1 MGPEVPAR
9 AGRPDRSLLVEA
21 LRAYRPWVAYERAV
35 LDRWITFLT
44 RLFVAALALWVVASA
59 ILGIPHGPGHSIE
72 SLSGFETLR
81 DIAFPIWLGSVLGVA
96 FVLGLE
102 LYARLSRD
110 RSDI

>member
-1 MGPEVPAR
+1 MFA
-9 AGRPDRSLLVEA
+9 AG
-21 LRAYRPWVAYERAV
+21 
-35 LDRWITFLT
+35 
-44 RLFVAALALWVVASA
+44 LALWIVHRR
-59 ILGIPHGPGHSIE
+59 LGIPHGPGHSIE

-81 DIAFPIWLGSVLGVA
+81 DIAFPIWLGSFLGVA